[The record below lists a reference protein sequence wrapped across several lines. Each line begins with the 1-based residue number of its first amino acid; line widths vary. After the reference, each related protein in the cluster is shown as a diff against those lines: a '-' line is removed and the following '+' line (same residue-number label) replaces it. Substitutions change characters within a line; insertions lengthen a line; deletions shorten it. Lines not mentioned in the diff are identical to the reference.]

1 MELKVQTSGKQ
12 LTVWTL
18 CSALWSE
25 LEMQTGAW
33 LVWKVT
39 DRSHARRDVVQGDVE
54 SGERAGCWKE
64 PKEHQKLSVWL
75 KSKSYQIPQV
85 QQ

>member
-1 MELKVQTSGKQ
+1 MSFAEIGNAGRREGFGHMELKVQTSGKQ

-33 LVWKVT
+33 LV
-39 DRSHARRDVVQGDVE
+39 
-54 SGERAGCWKE
+54 
-64 PKEHQKLSVWL
+64 
-75 KSKSYQIPQV
+75 
-85 QQ
+85 